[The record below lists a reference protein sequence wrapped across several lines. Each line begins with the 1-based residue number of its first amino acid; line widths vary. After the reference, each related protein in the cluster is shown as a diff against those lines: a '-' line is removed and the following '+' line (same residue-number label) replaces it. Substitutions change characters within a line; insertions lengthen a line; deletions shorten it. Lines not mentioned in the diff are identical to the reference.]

1 MFYFNMKIT
10 LKDIV
15 LIISAIF
22 LFILK
27 TESAK
32 ILAVFPTPAYSHQSV
47 FRVYIRAL
55 AERGHEI
62 YVIKP
67 STRVS
72 YTDPLADFELRGNIT
87 EIDATLSEDYFKRL
101 VKESSVF
108 RKRGL
113 ISDSNTVTAHNYLGL
128 VRMISDQFDL
138 PKVKQFIGRRD
149 EYQFDLLVTEA
160 YMDYPLVF
168 SHLFN
173 NLPVIQISSGYA
185 VAENFETMG
194 AVSRHPVYYPNMWRD
209 KFRDLNVWETINEIY
224 MEIRLQNEFSKLADE
239 QDKMLKDQFGRNTPS
254 VHQLRNRV
262 EMLFVNTHAV
272 FDNNRPVPPSVQ
284 YLGGLHLVEQKEP
297 SYQFQNSHR
306 FHLGGMVKEFL
317 DNSTRGAIYVSFGSG
332 IVTSDMDMEFL
343 DMFLEVFAK
352 LPYDVLWKY
361 DGIVPISKLPLNVLT
376 QAWFDQYQVLKH
388 PNVKAFVTQGGVQ
401 STDEAIEAL
410 VPMIGLPMMGD
421 QAFNTN
427 KYVELGIGR
436 ALNTNTVNTEQ
447 LIDAITD
454 VAEDPH
460 YRKHLLQLR
469 NMIRHQMI
477 SPLQKAIW
485 YTEHVINNKGRTWLK
500 TKAANVSYSD
510 YVMVYIFVPFVTI
523 SVMNHLRQLLR
534 INLF

>member
-1 MFYFNMKIT
+1 MKTTGAIS
-10 LKDIV
+10 
-15 LIISAIF
+15 LILLSIF
-22 LFILK
+22 
-27 TESAK
+27 TTVYAAR
-32 ILAVFPTPAYSHQSV
+32 ILAVFPTPSYSHQSV

-55 AERGHEI
+55 AERGHDI
-62 YVIKP
+62 HVIKP
-67 STRVS
+67 LTRVS
-72 YTDPLADFELRGNIT
+72 YSDPLADVELRGNIT
-87 EIDATLSEDYFKRL
+87 EIDASLSEQYFKRL

-113 ISDSNTVTAHNYLGL
+113 ISDANTVTAHNYMGL

-138 PKVKQFIGRRD
+138 PEVKKFINDRN
-149 EYQFDLLVTEA
+149 EYHFDVLVAEA
-160 YMDYPLVF
+160 YVDYPLVF
-168 SHLFN
+168 SYLFG

-224 MEIRLQNEFSKLADE
+224 MELRLHNEFSKLSDE

-254 VHQLRNRV
+254 INELRNRV
-262 EMLFVNTHAV
+262 ELLFVNTHAV

-284 YLGGLHLVEQKEP
+284 YLGGLHLVNRHEP
-297 SYQFQNSHR
+297 SYQFQNNY
-306 FHLGGMVKEFL
+306 FHLSGMVKDFL
-317 DNSTRGAIYVSFGSG
+317 DNSTEGAVYVSFGSG
-332 IVTSDMDMEFL
+332 IATSDMDDEFL
-343 DMFLEVFAK
+343 NMFLEAFGK
-352 LPYDVLWKY
+352 LPYNVLWKY
-361 DGIVPISKLPLNVLT
+361 DGLIPISRLPLNVLT
-376 QAWFDQYQVLKH
+376 QAWFDQYEVLKH

-410 VPMIGLPMMGD
+410 VPVIGLPMMGD

-436 ALNTNTVNTEQ
+436 ALNTQTVNAME
-447 LIDAITD
+447 LIDAIID
-454 VAEDPH
+454 VAEGAA

-469 NMIRHQMI
+469 HTIRHQVI

-485 YTEHVINNKGRTWLK
+485 YTEHVINNKGRVMLK
-500 TKAANVSYSD
+500 PKAANVSYSD
-510 YVMVYIFVPFVTI
+510 YVMVYIFVPFLTV